1 LTIWA
6 THSFILDNRQVLLL
20 KRARGLFGEGRW
32 FVPGGKVAVDEKP
45 ENCVV
50 RETLEETGL
59 YIKNPKQ
66 IGMVHFYKDSR
77 RDVPEWSS
85 HVFLSREFSRTLTEG
100 REGRLK
106 WFNVDNLPF
115 HEMWEDDP
123 FWVGHVFDER
133 PFEARFYYKGD
144 FEKLVDRS
152 IVQL

>member
-1 LTIWA
+1 M
-6 THSFILDNRQVLLL
+6 
-20 KRARGLFGEGRW
+20 
-32 FVPGGKVAVDEKP
+32 PGGKVAVGEKP

-59 YIKNPKQ
+59 HIKNPRQ
-66 IGMVHFYKDSR
+66 IGMVHFYKDNR
-77 RDVPEWSS
+77 RDAPEWSS
-85 HVFLSREFSRTLTEG
+85 HVFLSREFTGTLTEG

-106 WFNVDNLPF
+106 WFSIDQLPF

-123 FWVGHVFDER
+123 FWVVHVFDET
-133 PFEARFYYKGD
+133 PFEARFYYSGD